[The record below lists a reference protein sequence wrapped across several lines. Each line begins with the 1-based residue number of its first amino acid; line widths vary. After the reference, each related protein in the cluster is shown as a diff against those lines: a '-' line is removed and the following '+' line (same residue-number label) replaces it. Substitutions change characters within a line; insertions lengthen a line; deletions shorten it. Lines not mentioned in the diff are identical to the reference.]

1 MNVNKILR
9 ASRRRSPPTMPLPV
23 FFGTNY
29 ENDQAQKVSRQGTQ
43 EVSLTSSLSSVPG
56 PQEGPATKGQGGSF
70 FLWSKEGKMPHPPE
84 ADKTKRVCLMHARKG
99 LTCSNPRCPMV
110 HSPPSEWPK
119 STLEAWIKV
128 IRDTDGLLFNDDTV
142 PHDIVV
148 KTLKIACSPHLRQ
161 RWSFG
166 SNDLRPPSRFTP
178 VAVPRTPVRH
188 PPTLTPPQPVSDA
201 ILSTPCLSSP
211 QRHLPLLSTPTTAP
225 PPTPLPPTPPPR
237 QPTFAASATRRHL
250 DEFNKKYLGLADF
263 DTTAAS
269 LVPGP
274 PPFLPGLPS
283 SVPPLA
289 AGFQPF
295 IYSRGFI
302 ETCLLPLLQSGF
314 VDVTTTIALLATH
327 PLVLHLAISYISL
340 RQYDFCWI
348 RNPNP
353 AWATQTSI
361 PSTKQYAMLACFFH
375 YRLDTS
381 FLFRYLGN
389 NYTGAYREVHST
401 LSTLHKFNISSE
413 LITKYARVMLTGCPN
428 HFVAESSRAN
438 ALLHWRRNH
447 PSIVKKLPQVQA
459 TMNKEDRNNFV
470 IPLPHWIARFAP
482 HLFFTPQH
490 ILEKPG
496 KKDRQIFDASR
507 RYTPWSTPINMMTST
522 PLGSEEPCLFGTTKD
537 EILTRIYT
545 LRADSP
551 NLDIISHANDVKSAF
566 RQIKLHPD
574 ILGAFSYIIADQLF
588 LSCGQP
594 FGADFCPANW
604 EIVRQV
610 LEHLATALFDDNTLC
625 TKHRKYLDRLQ
636 WDRSLGKT
644 HGSAFTRSMR
654 DPNLPSPRTSLG
666 TLAPTPHSVYVDD
679 GIYIEFFKKNR
690 IERAAA
696 ASIEAI
702 FILLGPSALAL
713 RQDPIS
719 FNKLEEMTIAPINR
733 ILGHVIDTRR
743 LTVDTPADFLD
754 PLREKLSSAWGPHR
768 RSFTVLEAETLA
780 GQLGH
785 ASFTAPWLRHIMP
798 HVYQSLA
805 SALRVNR
812 AHLISTS
819 QSFRFA
825 LKQIKQ
831 APSLPPLQAS
841 LLASFY
847 QAESARALHHST
859 TRHFISR
866 TLRAELGLICD
877 ALNDPTIPTSSP
889 ISHLIDRTPLGTAFS
904 DSSLLAAGGYSS
916 DLQFW
921 WFLEWPPS
929 VRSRTLKYLKNN
941 STGNLIDINV
951 LEYAAIIITFLASY
965 YSIAHRPPDL
975 GADPHPVVLIRTDNS
990 SSEAWA
996 QKGSRVSFSG
1006 RALGRLQA
1014 ALLMRN
1020 PVGLRTSH
1028 ISTSE
1033 NVVADTLSRFSNINE
1048 LLTSFPTLL
1057 QTQKELIGCRQF
1069 HPTVTDGTR
1078 KNHFLSWCSRIGLP
1092 DPCCPSS
1099 TLQARN
1105 FILACYVVSLI
1116 RGETIK
1122 GDGFF
1127 IRHSTLMGYVAQA
1140 TRCHTDRRLPS
1151 PRLGVPIDY
1160 VALMTDAS
1168 AARTALLPLSAT
1180 GSSSAVTPAAAKS
1193 EWCND
1198 HHTTYSKIKDPL
1210 WSGPDAVSFIAED
1223 FSFYDADGIRLHA
1236 VSALSLD
1243 QGKCTSNTVLCPVAA
1258 MLRIAQRAKRLDL
1271 PALRPVAVYAHGK
1284 PTSRRQITGHAVTSF
1299 LRSVAQQVYKLPST
1313 SPQLKLWSPH
1323 SIRVTAANL
1332 LHRARFSDSFIKNRL
1347 RWKSDSFLM
1356 YLRNTFYTADQH
1368 SKALS
1373 LDITPPTLADL
1384 RPLEPHE
1391 DVLTAIAA

>member
-1 MNVNKILR
+1 M
-9 ASRRRSPPTMPLPV
+9 
-23 FFGTNY
+23 F
-29 ENDQAQKVSRQGTQ
+29 
-43 EVSLTSSLSSVPG
+43 TS
-56 PQEGPATKGQGGSF
+56 
-70 FLWSKEGKMPHPPE
+70 
-84 ADKTKRVCLMHARKG
+84 
-99 LTCSNPRCPMV
+99 
-110 HSPPSEWPK
+110 
-119 STLEAWIKV
+119 
-128 IRDTDGLLFNDDTV
+128 
-142 PHDIVV
+142 
-148 KTLKIACSPHLRQ
+148 CSPRPHQ
-161 RWSFG
+161 RWSLG
-166 SNDLRPPSRFTP
+166 SHDLRPLSRFTP
-178 VAVPRTPVRH
+178 TSGDTPVRH
-188 PPTLTPPQPVSDA
+188 PPTLPSPGPVTDATLPTPR
-201 ILSTPCLSSP
+201 LTSP
-211 QRHLPLLSTPTTAP
+211 RRHLPLLRTPTTAP
-225 PPTPLPPTPPPR
+225 PPTPLPPTPPLR
-237 QPTFAASATRRHL
+237 RPTFAASATRRHL

-269 LVPGP
+269 LGEQFYLRLTASRDDILRESPWTSS
-274 PPFLPGLPS
+274 LPS
-283 SVPPLA
+283 RTTLLRTAFGRPDSNHSFTQEA
-289 AGFQPF
+289 SF
-295 IYSRGFI
+295 
-302 ETCLLPLLQSGF
+302 ETCLLPLLRSGF

-340 RQYDFCWI
+340 RQYDFRWI
-348 RNPNP
+348 RSPDP
-353 AWATQTSI
+353 TWATQTCI
-361 PSTKQYAMLACFFH
+361 PTTKQYAMLACLFH
-375 YRLDTS
+375 YHLDTS
-381 FLFRYLGN
+381 SLFRYLGN
-389 NYTGAYREVHST
+389 NYTGAYRDVHST
-401 LSTLHKFNISSE
+401 LSTLHKFNVNKE
-413 LITKYARVMLTGCPN
+413 LIRKYARVMFTGCPN

-438 ALLHWRRNH
+438 ALLHWRLRNH
-447 PSIVKKLPQVQA
+447 PSIDKKLPQVQA

-470 IPLPHWIARFAP
+470 IPLPHWIARFTP

-551 NLDIISHANDVKSAF
+551 TLDIISHANDVKSAF

-610 LEHLATALFDDNTLC
+610 LERLATALFDDNTLC

-636 WDRSLGKT
+636 WDRSLGT
-644 HGSAFTRSMR
+644 TEGSAFTRAMR

-679 GIYIEFFKKNR
+679 GIYVDLFDKNR

-702 FILLGPSALAL
+702 FILLGPSTLDL

-719 FNKLEEMTIAPINR
+719 FDKLEEMTIAPINR

-768 RSFTVLEAETLA
+768 RSFTALEAETLA

-785 ASFTAPWLRHIMP
+785 ASFTAPWLKHIMP

-812 AHLISTS
+812 ANLISTS

-841 LLASFY
+841 LLTSFY

-859 TRHFISR
+859 TRHFINR
-866 TLRAELGLICD
+866 TLRAELGLIRD

-921 WFLEWPPS
+921 WFLEWPAS

-951 LEYAAIIITFLASY
+951 LEYAAIIITFLACY
-965 YSIAHRPPDL
+965 YSITLRPPDL
-975 GADPHPVVLIRTDNS
+975 GADPHPVVLIHTDNS

-996 QKGSRVSFSG
+996 QKGSRVSFAG

-1020 PVGLRTSH
+1020 PVGLRNSH

-1033 NVVADTLSRFSNINE
+1033 NVVADTLSRFSSINE

-1069 HPTVTDGTR
+1069 HP
-1078 KNHFLSWCSRIGLP
+1078 S
-1092 DPCCPSS
+1092 
-1099 TLQARN
+1099 AE
-1105 FILACYVVSLI
+1105 LI
-1116 RGETIK
+1116 SCIM
-1122 GDGFF
+1122 D
-1127 IRHSTLMGYVAQA
+1127 
-1140 TRCHTDRRLPS
+1140 
-1151 PRLGVPIDY
+1151 
-1160 VALMTDAS
+1160 
-1168 AARTALLPLSAT
+1168 ALLQGVCINP
-1180 GSSSAVTPAAAKS
+1180 
-1193 EWCND
+1193 
-1198 HHTTYSKIKDPL
+1198 I
-1210 WSGPDAVSFIAED
+1210 
-1223 FSFYDADGIRLHA
+1223 
-1236 VSALSLD
+1236 ALS
-1243 QGKCTSNTVLCPVAA
+1243 
-1258 MLRIAQRAKRLDL
+1258 KRLL
-1271 PALRPVAVYAHGK
+1271 MEPGRITSSPGALA
-1284 PTSRRQITGHAVTSF
+1284 
-1299 LRSVAQQVYKLPST
+1299 
-1313 SPQLKLWSPH
+1313 
-1323 SIRVTAANL
+1323 
-1332 LHRARFSDSFIKNRL
+1332 
-1347 RWKSDSFLM
+1347 
-1356 YLRNTFYTADQH
+1356 
-1368 SKALS
+1368 
-1373 LDITPPTLADL
+1373 
-1384 RPLEPHE
+1384 
-1391 DVLTAIAA
+1391 